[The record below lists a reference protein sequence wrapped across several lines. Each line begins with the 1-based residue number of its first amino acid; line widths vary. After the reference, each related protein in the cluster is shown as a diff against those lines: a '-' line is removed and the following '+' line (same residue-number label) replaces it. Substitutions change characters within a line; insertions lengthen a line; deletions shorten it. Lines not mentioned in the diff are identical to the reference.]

1 MACRILIQHAI
12 VTASIEL
19 AHACHGNLERVA
31 ALSRSRIHK
40 LGNRNLTANI
50 IPGSAIVL
58 AHQHVFVK
66 P

>member
-1 MACRILIQHAI
+1 MARRVLIQHTI
-12 VTASIEL
+12 VATLIEL

-31 ALSRSRIHK
+31 AISRSLIHK
-40 LGNRNLTANI
+40 LGNRDFTPNI
-50 IPGSAIVL
+50 MPGSAVVL